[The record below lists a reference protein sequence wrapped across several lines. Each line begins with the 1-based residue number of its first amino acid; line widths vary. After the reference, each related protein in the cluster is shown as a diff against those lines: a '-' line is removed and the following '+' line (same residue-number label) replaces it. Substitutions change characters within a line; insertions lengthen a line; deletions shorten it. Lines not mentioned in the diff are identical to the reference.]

1 MWINQL
7 CLNLTQSRV
16 AQGESAVRIL
26 ISSIAL
32 MLTSAICTPVW
43 AQLEEIVVTGSRVSG
58 DDYSKIHAIVL
69 QQRADF
75 LVQRVRLTNDT
86 RAEDARTKE
95 LHQTIRDMVGDA
107 AKQSGIALSYGD
119 EFLIPITPSSYEV
132 PLAEGGKRAD
142 TSSTSIYVKMALGDR
157 DDVSTAIARLRTF
170 IKKGRVSGRTE
181 IEPEGDVGLSLVT
194 PEKYRYS
201 IIAKITEDTKKLH
214 STVGTQ
220 CKIRLSGLSNRVLWQ
235 RSDVSELTLYIPYEV
250 ELTECQ

>member
-1 MWINQL
+1 VRQL
-7 CLNLTQSRV
+7 KSC
-16 AQGESAVRIL
+16 
-26 ISSIAL
+26 IAL
-32 MLTSAICTPVW
+32 MLSSVIFSAAW
-43 AQLEEIVVTGSRVSG
+43 AQVDEVVVTGSRVSG
-58 DDYSKIHAIVL
+58 DDYSKIPAVVL

-75 LVQRVRLTNDT
+75 LVQRIRLTNDT
-86 RAEDARTKE
+86 RAEEARIKE

-119 EFLIPITPSSYEV
+119 EFLIPITATAYEV
-132 PLAEGGKRAD
+132 PLAGGKRAD
-142 TSSTSIYVKMALGDR
+142 TSSTNIYVKMALGNR
-157 DDVSTAIARLRTF
+157 DDVPGAIARLRDF
-170 IKKGRVSGRTE
+170 IKKARVSGRTE

-201 IIAKITEDTKKLH
+201 IIAKITEDAKKLH
-214 STVGTQ
+214 STVSTQ